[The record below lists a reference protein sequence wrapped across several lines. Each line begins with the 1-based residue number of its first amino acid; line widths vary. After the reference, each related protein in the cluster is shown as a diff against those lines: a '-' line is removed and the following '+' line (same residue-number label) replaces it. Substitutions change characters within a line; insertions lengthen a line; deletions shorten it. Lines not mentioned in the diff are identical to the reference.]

1 MNAKL
6 YISKTEISLDFESQY
21 ARDAFYE
28 NLAANRSGGFAPQ
41 DAAQKVGERSI
52 RFDQS
57 KFAVGYVW
65 TIQFR

>member
-6 YISKTEISLDFESQY
+6 YISKTEISLDFEDEKD
-21 ARDAFYE
+21 RDLFFG

-41 DAAQKVGERSI
+41 DAAEKVGERTI

-57 KFAVGYVW
+57 KFAMGYVW
-65 TIQFR
+65 PVLFR